1 MRLTPEEL
9 KKHNDKVLKIAELR
23 CAKSDI
29 PGLTVSYPDYMKGD
43 SSKVQLAL
51 PCGIDRSK
59 KRKVNAMQVRTG
71 AFTTSLAK
79 EKTKYDS
86 EIGEEYNDSEDYTPF
101 DFSVVSADGGELI
114 TQDNSLEISAKDAT
128 PKFKMYTEAQHKGI
142 LDL

>member
-43 SSKVQLAL
+43 ASKVQLAL

-59 KRKVNAMQVRTG
+59 KRKVSAMQVRTG

-86 EIGEEYNDSEDYTPF
+86 EIGEEYNDPTDYMPF
-101 DFSVVSADGGELI
+101 DFSEVSADGGELI
-114 TQDNSLEISAKDAT
+114 EHGKDLKIAMSKPT
-128 PKFKMYTEAQHKGI
+128 SKLNMYTEAQHKGI